1 MAQQYYYLVS
11 GLTDL
16 VFDDEKQATFIGPF
30 LDYLREELHPSDARG
45 LELFLAVNDNRN
57 LLALL
62 QKKDTHWITPANFTR
77 DEFEIKLKNPEDL
90 PGYLQTFLTAWRAEE
105 PLYPQLSWDDQ
116 LATLFF
122 EHAAS
127 YSHPFL
133 QQWFQFEQ
141 DLRNVLAALNCRQH
155 KLPVQRYLVGSN
167 FITEQLQRS
176 GAADFGLGREF
187 PWVEQVVLV
196 HGRGV
201 LIEMESAIDKL
212 RWAMA
217 DELTTFDYF
226 GAGKIYAFFAK
237 LLITER
243 WFQLLPEKGA
253 AVFSAF
259 VEKLKASFV
268 LDEEA
273 LK

>member
-11 GLTDL
+11 GLADL
-16 VFDDEKQATFIGPF
+16 VFDDEKQATFIAPF
-30 LDYLREELHPSDARG
+30 LEYLREELHADDFRN
-45 LELFLAVNDNRN
+45 LELFLAANDNRN

-62 QKKDTHWITPANFTR
+62 QKKDGWTTPANFNR
-77 DEFEIKLKNPEDL
+77 DELEAALKFPDELPE
-90 PGYLQTFLTAWRAEE
+90 YLQAFLAAWRAEE
-105 PLYPQLSWDDQ
+105 PLFPHLSWDDQ
-116 LATLFF
+116 LATLYF
-122 EHAAS
+122 EHAVAQANL
-127 YSHPFL
+127 FL
-133 QQWFQFEQ
+133 RQWFQFEQ

-155 KLPVQRYLVGSN
+155 KLPVQRYLVGAN
-167 FITEQLQRS
+167 FVTEQLLRS
-176 GAADFGLGREF
+176 GAADFGLGKEF

-196 HGRGV
+196 HSRGV
-201 LIEMESAIDKL
+201 LIEMEATLDKL
-212 RWAMA
+212 RWSMA

-226 GAGKIYAFFAK
+226 GAEKVYAYFVK

-243 WFQLLPEKGA
+243 WFQLVPEKGA
-253 AVFSAF
+253 AVFNSF